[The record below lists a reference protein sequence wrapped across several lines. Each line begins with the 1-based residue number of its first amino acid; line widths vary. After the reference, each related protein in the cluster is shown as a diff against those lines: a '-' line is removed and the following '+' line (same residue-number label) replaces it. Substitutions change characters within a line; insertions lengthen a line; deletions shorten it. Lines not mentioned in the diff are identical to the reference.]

1 MPVTTLVTYSVD
13 RIEVMDVAGDVDE
26 SLMPDLSPERIRTLY
41 DFMVLTRRFDERM
54 LKLQRQGR
62 MGTFARVAGQ
72 EGAHVGAAFALEDE
86 DWMVPAFREA
96 GAFLVRGVEMIGF
109 LQYWAG
115 DERGNTFPEGVRML
129 PASIPVGTHMLHA
142 AGLGWAM
149 KQKRERSAVLTVFG
163 EGATSEGDFSE
174 AMNFAAVFQ
183 SPVVF
188 LCQNNQWAISLPYHK
203 QTQSCTVAQKAV
215 AYGMPGVQVD
225 GNDVFAV
232 YKTVR
237 EALER
242 ARSGGGPS
250 LIEAHTYRITDHTT
264 SDDARR
270 YRDEE
275 EVAKWRERDPITRLA
290 AYMKKRGLLDDKAEE
305 AAWAAAEARVAEAVT
320 AFEALDPPPP
330 EEIFAHVFA
339 EITPPLV
346 EQRDR
351 LLARLKEGS

>member
-26 SLMPDLSPERIRTLY
+26 SLMPDISTEQIRTLY

-72 EGAHVGAAFALEDE
+72 EGAHVGAAFALEDD

-96 GAFLVRGVEMIGF
+96 GAFLVRGVAMAGV

-115 DERGNTFPEGVRML
+115 DERGNRFPEDVRML

-149 KQKRERSAVLTVFG
+149 RQKKESSAVLTVFG

-188 LCQNNQWAISLPYHK
+188 LCQNNQWAISLPYYK

-250 LIEAHTYRITDHTT
+250 LIEAHTYRMTDHTT

-275 EVAKWRERDPITRLA
+275 EVAAWRERDPIARLA
-290 AYMKKRGLLDDKAEE
+290 AYMKKQGLLDDEAEE
-305 AAWAAAEARVAEAVT
+305 AAWAAAEAKVAEAVT

-339 EITPPLV
+339 EITPPLA

-351 LLARLKEGS
+351 FLARLKEGS